1 MKLARAKTSRMLPVA
16 VTSLLLSAAVAMA
29 GYAAAPVSGATILAG
44 NRSEPLA
51 GTWAGEIAGQPG
63 SGVRAVRI
71 VIVVNARET
80 GGSWTLSATC
90 HGRLTL
96 DSISGGYHH
105 YLRHL
110 VPGAA
115 CAGGDVDCLEL
126 VGATLYDTVSSH
138 LGGAYDLSGMLRRVP
153 PR

>member
-1 MKLARAKTSRMLPVA
+1 MQLARAKTSRMPLVA
-16 VTSLLLSAAVAMA
+16 ASLLVSAAVAMA

-44 NRSEPLA
+44 NHSEPLA

-80 GGSWTLSATC
+80 GGSWKLSAMC

-105 YLRHL
+105 YLRSL
-110 VPGAA
+110 APGAA
-115 CAGGDVDCLEL
+115 CAGRDIDCLKL
-126 VGATLYDTVSSH
+126 VGATLYDAVSSH
-138 LGGAYDLSGMLRRVP
+138 LGGAYNLSGTLRRVP